1 MPDHYLRKYGVA
13 TTIDFQLYK
22 LDGTGLKVDAASAT
36 GDIKIMKDEG
46 AEANTTADA
55 FVDEGQGYSLA
66 LTATEMTAARVVIYI
81 VDLSAPQVWLDKVLI
96 IETYGNA
103 SAQHIFDLGIATV
116 NLSSTS
122 EGQID
127 TIDTNAA
134 AIAGKLPTN
143 KIMGSSGVTDK
154 DDEIDA
160 IKVMT
165 DKIGT
170 IVNTGGTATIGAILG
185 DFANSALVTR
195 VAAVKSDTAAIKAIT
210 DLLTLAAINT
220 EVDTALNTA
229 IPGSPTADSVNE
241 RVKATDDKLPT
252 NYIMGSAVLTA
263 KDDEID
269 AIKTMTD
276 KIGTVTNTGGT
287 ATIGA
292 ILGDFA
298 NSALVTRIINMQT
311 ELNKIGTIT
320 NTGGTATI
328 GAVLGDVANSA
339 LAARLILIA
348 SYIDTEVGAIKAKT
362 DLIGASVALEAAG
375 NLAAVKAKTDLIP
388 ADIVTQLDTNVPA
401 IKAKTDVMGASV
413 ALESGGN
420 VAAVKAK
427 TDLIGASV
435 ALETGGNVAAIK
447 AITDLLTLA
456 AINAEVD
463 TALNTAIPASNA
475 ATSVNDILLDVLTLA
490 AINAEV
496 DNALVDVDL
505 DHMVKTTIGAGKP
518 TVGTLMDKVLNK
530 NGSQTFDPTTDSL
543 EAIRDNQAGA
553 DAAAIADAVWD
564 EAIAGHTTGTTFGGK
579 NQKVVPSETVND
591 YKADVSALALE
602 SGGNLAA
609 VKAKTDLLPADTA
622 TQLDTNIPAIKA
634 KTDLIGASV
643 ALETGGNLAAI
654 AGKLPT
660 NKIMGSSVV
669 TDKDDEIDA
678 IKAKTDLI
686 GASVALESGGNVAAV
701 KAKTDLI
708 GASVAL
714 ESGGNLAT
722 VLAESQ
728 SHPTLAEIE
737 ATTILAKEATFT
749 HATYGIDK
757 IKTETAAIKAKTD
770 IIGAS
775 VALESAGNL
784 ATVKAK
790 TDLIGASVALE
801 SAGNLAAVKTKTD
814 LIPADITTQL
824 DTNVP
829 AIKAKTDII
838 GATVALESGGNLAAV
853 LADTN
858 ELQTD
863 WVNGGRLDL
872 LLDSIISKV
881 DVVDGIVDAIKLITD
896 ALTLA
901 AIADAV
907 HDEIV
912 DGSMTLRQ
920 SIRLIDSALFGKLSG
935 GGTATLIF
943 RDVDDTKNRITA
955 TVDASFNR
963 TAVTKVAT

>member
-1 MPDHYLRKYGVA
+1 MASQYLRKYGVA
-13 TTIDFQLYK
+13 TVIDFQLYK
-22 LDGTGLKVDAASAT
+22 LDGSGLKSDAASAT

-96 IETYGNA
+96 IETYGHA
-103 SAQHIFDLGIATV
+103 SAQHAFDLASATV
-116 NLSSTS
+116 NLSSAS
-122 EGQID
+122 EAQID
-127 TIDTNAA
+127 AIETDTNE
-134 AIAGKLPTN
+134 IQGKLPTN
-143 KIMGSSGVTDK
+143 KIMGSSVVTDK

-165 DKIGT
+165 DKVGT
-170 IVNTGGTATIGAILG
+170 ITNTGGTATIGAILG

-195 VAAVKSDTAAIKAIT
+195 VAAVKTDTAAIKAKT
-210 DLLTLAAINT
+210 DLIGASVALESGGNLATIA
-220 EVDTALNTA
+220 
-229 IPGSPTADSVNE
+229 G
-241 RVKATDDKLPT
+241 KLPT

-269 AIKTMTD
+269 AIKAITDLLTLAAINAEVDTALNTAVPTSNTANSINDLLLDQIDVTTDAVKAKTDLIGASVALESAGNLAAVKAKTDLIPADITTQLDTNVPAIKAKTDLIPADITTQLDTNVPAIKTMTD
-276 KIGTVTNTGGT
+276 
-287 ATIGA
+287 
-292 ILGDFA
+292 
-298 NSALVTRIINMQT
+298 
-311 ELNKIGTIT
+311 KIGTIT

-339 LAARLILIA
+339 IAARLILIA
-348 SYIDTEVGAIKAKT
+348 SYIDTEVAAIKAKT
-362 DLIGASVALEAAG
+362 DLIGASVALESGG
-375 NLAAVKAKTDLIP
+375 NLATIAGKLPTNYIMGSAVLTAKDDEI
-388 ADIVTQLDTNVPA
+388 D
-401 IKAKTDVMGASV
+401 
-413 ALESGGN
+413 
-420 VAAVKAK
+420 
-427 TDLIGASV
+427 
-435 ALETGGNVAAIK
+435 AIK

-463 TALNTAIPASNA
+463 TALA
-475 ATSVNDILLDVLTLA
+475 
-490 AINAEV
+490 
-496 DNALVDVDL
+496 DVDL

-530 NGSQTFDPTTDSL
+530 SGSQTFDPTTDSL
-543 EAIRDNQAGA
+543 EAVRDNMAGA
-553 DAAAIADAVWD
+553 DSAAIADAVWD
-564 EAIAGHTTGTTFGGK
+564 EAVSGHTSGTTFGG
-579 NQKVVPSETVND
+579 TD
-591 YKADVSALALE
+591 AAIKAKTDLIGASVALE
-602 SGGNLAA
+602 NSGNLAA
-609 VKAKTDLLPADTA
+609 VKAKTDLIPADIT
-622 TQLDTNIPAIKA
+622 TQLDTNVPAIKA

-643 ALETGGNLAAI
+643 ALESAGNLAAVK
-654 AGKLPT
+654 AKTDTLPVSPANEAT
-660 NKIMGSSVV
+660 FTHATYGIDKIK
-669 TDKDDEIDA
+669 TETAA

-686 GASVALESGGNVAAV
+686 GASVALESTGNLAAV

-757 IKTETAAIKAKTD
+757 IKTETAAVKAKTD

-775 VALESAGNL
+775 VALESGGNL
-784 ATVKAK
+784 AT
-790 TDLIGASVALE
+790 
-801 SAGNLAAVKTKTD
+801 
-814 LIPADITTQL
+814 
-824 DTNVP
+824 
-829 AIKAKTDII
+829 
-838 GATVALESGGNLAAV
+838 V

-872 LLDSIISKV
+872 LIDLIITNLGTV
-881 DVVDGIVDAIKLITD
+881 DTVVDAIKAITD
-896 ALTLA
+896 LLTLG

-907 HDEIV
+907 HDEV
-912 DGSMTLRQ
+912 TEGTTTLRQ

-935 GGTATLIF
+935 GGTTTLVF
-943 RDVDDTKNRITA
+943 RDIDDTKARITA
-955 TVDASFNR
+955 TVDANFNR